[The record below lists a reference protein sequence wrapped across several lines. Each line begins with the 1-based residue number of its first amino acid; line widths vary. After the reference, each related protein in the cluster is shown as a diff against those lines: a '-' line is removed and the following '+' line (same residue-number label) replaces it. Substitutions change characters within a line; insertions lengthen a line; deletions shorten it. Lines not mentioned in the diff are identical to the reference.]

1 LNEIEKMIELRIS
14 NDLSLPKEAVTW
26 VFAYVAKRGAGKTYN
41 AAVQA
46 EEMLKAGIP
55 IGVIDGMGIW
65 WGLRSSADGK
75 GAGLPIV
82 VFGGEHADLP
92 LVPERSTE
100 MAKAIVESNISFVL
114 DLSGFSKTL
123 MRKIVQAFLDELY
136 RINRVERHVF
146 IEESDMFAPQKPFG
160 PEAIMCLSAVDNFI
174 RRGGNHNLG
183 CTLITQRSAVL
194 NKDLLTQA
202 DCLVILR
209 TLAPQDK
216 EAIQAWVKE
225 QTEEDKDKLKVFYD
239 SLKDLENGEAWVWH
253 PEKPSI
259 YCRVK
264 FRQRETFHATR
275 EFILNPQA
283 SQIKLMNVGEFV
295 SKFKTIFEQGQV
307 SPVDASV
314 KPSVEKCVDKYAE
327 HNQRLQ
333 KEVGVLQAE
342 LEEFRSGRKLADSV
356 QQRLKFLGEV
366 KLDLEKRLEAKDQE
380 LKDYDNLK
388 IALRLALNVQN
399 IYDNITRV
407 EELAKKL
414 PAVLPT
420 GSQPS
425 EGPAAVAIT
434 ETIPDILHRVERP
447 TVEIDESN
455 NEGRLLTLVIN
466 GLFDEKRRLGEIAK
480 EIDRRFAVIVSN
492 YKRDLTPALER
503 LIQLKIL
510 RREEE
515 SGKNGWC
522 YWLVD
527 GAKDRIK
534 EAA

>member
-1 LNEIEKMIELRIS
+1 LSENELRIS
-14 NDLSLPKEAVTW
+14 DSLSLTREAATW
-26 VFAYVAKRGAGKTYN
+26 VLAYLAKRGAGKTYN

-75 GAGLPIV
+75 GTGLPIV

-146 IEESDMFAPQKPFG
+146 IEESDMFAPQRPFG

-183 CTLITQRSAVL
+183 CTLITQRTAVL
-194 NKDLLTQA
+194 NKDVLTQA

-225 QTEEDKDKLKVFYD
+225 QTDEDKEKLKAFYD

-283 SQIKLMNVGEFV
+283 SQIKLMNVSDFV
-295 SKFKTIFEQGQV
+295 SKFKSIFEQKTLPV
-307 SPVDASV
+307 ASPTSTSINNVDAQQL
-314 KPSVEKCVDKYAE
+314 K
-327 HNQRLQ
+327 
-333 KEVGVLQAE
+333 GLQAE
-342 LEEFRSGRKLADSV
+342 VGALRTEVEEFRSGRKLPESV

-380 LKDYDNLK
+380 LKNYDNLK
-388 IALRLALNVQN
+388 TALCLALNVQN

-407 EELAKKL
+407 EELAKNLPTALPTVSKL
-414 PAVLPT
+414 PTENSVGLQATTTIVDLP
-420 GSQPS
+420 P
-425 EGPAAVAIT
+425 
-434 ETIPDILHRVERP
+434 VEM
-447 TVEIDESN
+447 
-455 NEGRLLTLVIN
+455 L
-466 GLFDEKRRLGEIAK
+466 
-480 EIDRRFAVIVSN
+480 AVIDQSTDKGKILVVARKGKLSDWQ
-492 YKRDLTPALER
+492 KLGQIMKALEEEHWSLSPQQTNNALTDLVKLG
-503 LIQLKIL
+503 LISKKHTDCNYFCLAPGIKF
-510 RREEE
+510 
-515 SGKNGWC
+515 
-522 YWLVD
+522 
-527 GAKDRIK
+527 K